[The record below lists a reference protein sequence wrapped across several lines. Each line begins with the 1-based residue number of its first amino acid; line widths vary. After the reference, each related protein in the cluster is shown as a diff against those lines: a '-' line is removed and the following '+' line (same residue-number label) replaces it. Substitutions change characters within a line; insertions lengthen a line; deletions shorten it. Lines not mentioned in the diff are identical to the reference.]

1 MEEAKLLAEQKQREY
16 EEFLRLKAIRDQKVK
31 EEEEA
36 VSLYAHECEWRVC
49 GISSY
54 IWVFMYAY
62 TYLYTFIIFTFVR
75 DKRVFDF
82 TVGSLHEA
90 NILTG

>member
-1 MEEAKLLAEQKQREY
+1 
-16 EEFLRLKAIRDQKVK
+16 
-31 EEEEA
+31 
-36 VSLYAHECEWRVC
+36 
-49 GISSY
+49 
-54 IWVFMYAY
+54 MYAY